1 MASLTTSVHNGYKYT
16 GRLTYTNE
24 IILIVNNQKHYAA
37 AISAFVIW
45 GFFSLPLR
53 ALHNYTAGEIL
64 YFRIACSVI
73 ILLVIILGFRKA
85 KLKQD
90 VKLLKTYSVRERNR
104 IIALTLGGAVLLII
118 NWLVFIY
125 VINAVNIKTA
135 SFSYFICPVLTAV
148 LGNFILK
155 EKLTSLQWTAV
166 ALCVVSCVLLGLN
179 SVLELGYSFVVAISY
194 ALYLVSQ
201 RKHYGFDRLT
211 ILAIQ
216 MIFALSV
223 LSVVY
228 PVLVNTAPETPFFYG
243 MIAIV
248 AGVFTV
254 LPLFLNLYAL
264 NRINSATV
272 GILLYINPMMN
283 FAIAFFVFQE
293 GITELQVIGYG
304 IILIALVLFNY
315 PNLVKLKIKVKG

>member
-1 MASLTTSVHNGYKYT
+1 MDN
-16 GRLTYTNE
+16 R
-24 IILIVNNQKHYAA
+24 KHYAA
-37 AISAFVIW
+37 AISAFIVW

-53 ALHNYTAGEIL
+53 ALNEFTAGEIL
-64 YFRIACSVI
+64 YFRILFSVV
-73 ILLVIILGFRKA
+73 ILVVIVFGFRREEF
-85 KLKQD
+85 KQD
-90 VKLLKTYSVRERNR
+90 FISLKSFLPAQRNL
-104 IIALTLGGAVLLII
+104 IVGLTLAGALLLIV
-118 NWLVFIY
+118 NWLIFIY
-125 VINAVNIKTA
+125 VINHINIKTA

-166 ALCVVSCVLLGLN
+166 ALCIVSCVLLGLN
-179 SVLELGYSFVVAISY
+179 SVLELGYSFAVAISY

-201 RKHYGFDRLT
+201 RKNYGFDRLT
-211 ILAIQ
+211 ILATQ
-216 MIFALSV
+216 MIFALIV
-223 LSVVY
+223 LTVAY
-228 PVLVNTAPETPFFYG
+228 PWLVNAAPVTFFFYG

-283 FAIAFFVFQE
+283 FAIAFFIFHE
-293 GITELQVIGYG
+293 TITQLQLIGYM

-315 PNLVKLKIKVKG
+315 PNLRKLAIRQE